1 MTAPLAAPAMQ
12 RSHGAGALAVK
23 ASAGATRIDRL
34 HQSGNAKIRV
44 PKTYGAALEAVL
56 INTSGGITGGDTLD
70 WTLHAGPGTQAV
82 VTTQAC
88 ERIYKSTGDTGRQTT
103 TATVEAGASL
113 FWLPQETIL
122 FDRGRLHRELQVDL
136 APDAR
141 FVGLESLVFGREAMG
156 ETVAR
161 GFFHDRWRIRRENHL
176 VHADDLRFDL
186 AGPEDIADPA
196 ILGAN
201 RVVATLVAILPDDAE
216 SLDLAVGACR
226 TRLAG
231 TSGGVSRVG
240 TGAGAKI
247 VVRIAAPS
255 SYVLR
260 RQLLPVIALF
270 LGDRSLPKVW
280 SL

>member
-1 MTAPLAAPAMQ
+1 MTLPLAAPAMQ
-12 RSHGAGALAVK
+12 RSHGTGALAVK
-23 ASAGATRIDRL
+23 TSAGATRIDRL

-70 WTLHAGPGTQAV
+70 WTLHAGSGTQAV

-88 ERIYKSTGDTGRQTT
+88 ERIYKS
-103 TATVEAGASL
+103 SL

-122 FDRGRLHRELQVDL
+122 FDGGRLHRELQVDL
-136 APDAR
+136 ARDAR
-141 FVGLESLVFGREAMG
+141 FIGLESLVFGREAMG

-161 GFFHDRWRIRRENHL
+161 GFFHDRWRIRRDGRL

-186 AGPEDIADPA
+186 STPGDIVDPA
-196 ILGAN
+196 ILGPN
-201 RVVATLVAILPDDAE
+201 RVVATLVALLPEDAE
-216 SLDLAVGACR
+216 SLDLAVAACR

-231 TSGGVSRVG
+231 TAGGVSRIG
-240 TGAGAKI
+240 SGADAKI
-247 VVRIAAPS
+247 VVRLAAPS

-260 RQLLPVIALF
+260 RHLLPVIALF
-270 LGDRSLPKVW
+270 LGERSMPKVW